1 MGSSVLPNDKETK
14 PTTKKKSLVERL
26 MSTKLLS
33 FDRLLQF
40 YPMFLFLGL
49 KIRIT
54 KDFREVYIRIPLRFY
69 IKNNTGVMFGA
80 AMCTASDPFPALL
93 FQKIFT
99 GTIAFTRSHKLEYMR
114 PAKSAV
120 EMAVK
125 ISDEDLQEVATMLDK
140 FGKAEKTFEYFFTD
154 KKGKRVAK
162 VTSVAY
168 LRKVKQTK

>member
-1 MGSSVLPNDKETK
+1 MESSVLLKDKEEVVEK
-14 PTTKKKSLVERL
+14 VKKKSLVERL
-26 MSTKLLS
+26 MQTRLLS

-93 FQKIFT
+93 FQKILP
-99 GTIAFTRSHKLEYMR
+99 GTIAFTRSHGLEYLR
-114 PAKSAV
+114 PAKTAV
-120 EMAVK
+120 EMRAR
-125 ISDEDLQEVATMLDK
+125 ISDEDLEEIKNSMEEY
-140 FGKAEKTFEYFFTD
+140 GKAQKTFEYFFTD
-154 KKGKRVAK
+154 KHEKRVAK
-162 VTSVAY
+162 VTSTAY
-168 LRKVKQTK
+168 LRKVKKK